1 MLIVLAALAPVAQEA
16 MALPWELLALVMLAP
31 AVAAGLVLLV
41 RPGWM
46 PPWWPPAPASCV
58 AAATA
63 VSFVAVL
70 AFTAT
75 LGLMI
80 GRAPTLSALG
90 ADWPLWLL
98 LPLQALGALGEEIG
112 WRGVVQ
118 RAGEEFARPPV
129 VSAVAGLLF
138 GATHLGYWSLGLVP
152 VVMFAV
158 SAMLMSLTITTLFTG
173 SLWQRMI
180 PAVVVH
186 LGVNLAGASLAR
198 ADEPL
203 STTVPALVAAVV
215 MFAVAAGA
223 QALLVRRGA

>member
-1 MLIVLAALAPVAQEA
+1 

-46 PPWWPPAPASCV
+46 PPWWPPAPASRV
-58 AAATA
+58 AASTA
-63 VSFVAVL
+63 VSFVPVL

-80 GRAPTLSALG
+80 GRAPTLSVLG
-90 ADWPLWLL
+90 AGWPLWLL
-98 LPLQALGALGEEIG
+98 LPLQALGALGEDIG

-152 VVMFAV
+152 VATFAV
-158 SAMLMSLTITTLFTG
+158 SAMLTSLTITTLFTG

-180 PAVVVH
+180 PAVVLH

-203 STTVPALVAAVV
+203 STTVPALVAAAV
-215 MFAVAAGA
+215 MLAVAAGA
-223 QALLVRRGA
+223 RALLAHRGA